1 MINNLQRVA
10 VDLCSPGVQPH
21 VYAAAGDRY
30 SRYLQLDLYS
40 GGQPYEPP
48 EGTTCVIGWRRGSAV
63 GSYDK
68 VALENGDS
76 RQAWQLEGSTLTIEL
91 DWHITEAAGPVSLNV
106 GLLDADG
113 GRLSTWELVCDVH
126 TGAVKDADNPEL
138 PSESATQAANRAEA
152 AAGQAQQALKQMGTQ
167 LADATTQAVKDATA
181 QAESAAEQAE
191 QALEQMDSHLADAAS
206 QAVKDATA
214 QAESAAA
221 RADQALQAA
230 NGAAV
235 QADNA
240 AGRAE
245 SIADQLDQV
254 LKDGP
259 VVSVNGKTG
268 RVMLSGGDVPFD
280 NIGTPLTSTTV
291 QDAIEELLSIGGGG
305 GVSISTVI
313 VTAPAGSTVV
323 LERGAKRYTQTVDSA
338 GTPLTFQVLETG
350 AWTVTSTLGD
360 LQDSRTINVVQ
371 AGDTYSVS
379 LDYNPFKAYLQ
390 VTVIGAPDGAMVKA
404 SMDGTEVS
412 GAAVDGEVT
421 LQVGKEG
428 NWTITAT
435 YADGIA
441 QPAQVDV
448 QDQGD
453 DPTYQVSVRFC
464 TLTVTAPAGSSV
476 EIKNGG
482 TTLTGTAD
490 SGSVK
495 FWLPHT
501 GTWTTKAT
509 LDGQTANGS
518 VACTAYQDY
527 TTELTYFS
535 AAIKVTAVQ
544 GAHVTAVLDGYTVSG
559 DAGSDGSVTL
569 TVARPG
575 SYTVKATYS
584 GADSNSKT
592 VQVSQSGQQYTA
604 SVEFITLTVTA
615 PEGSSIAVKNGAT
628 TLTAT
633 GGTVKFWLPRTGTWT
648 ATAELNGQTAN
659 SSVDCSAYQSYS
671 VELAYIQRVL
681 ANNPW
686 STIMNVADADE
697 GANWW
702 AIGDTKPVPLNGRVG
717 NLTLS
722 NLTVDAFILGFNHN
736 AAKEGAHLIHFA
748 LGKISGKMVALCDS
762 QYDNYTSS
770 GYFVM
775 NGNGSN
781 SGGWNASEMR
791 KNTLGNSG
799 TPSSPPANSL
809 LAALPAELR
818 AVLKPVTKYTD
829 NTGNSSNSSG
839 AVTATIDYLWL
850 LAEFEVFASRSYAN
864 QYEKNSQMQYDYF
877 KAGNSKVAYKHN
889 STSSAVWVWLR
900 SSPYSSSTNFC
911 ALWSDGSPYGTL
923 AYRSGGVLAGFAV

>member
-1 MINNLQRVA
+1 MTQIMDIELAR
-10 VDLCSPGVQPH
+10 PGYLTP
-21 VYAAAGDRY
+21 VYATAGDQY
-30 SRYLQLDLYS
+30 SRFVEMHLYEN
-40 GGQPYEPP
+40 GAPYTPP
-48 EGTTCVIGWRRGSAV
+48 SGTTCLVGWRREGGACGNYDTITESDETSTHRAYKLDGSVLTVELSPDVCRLAGRV
-63 GSYDK
+63 FVN
-68 VALENGDS
+68 VALTG
-76 RQAWQLEGSTLTIEL
+76 
-91 DWHITEAAGPVSLNV
+91 
-106 GLLDADG
+106 ADG
-113 GRLSTWELVCDVH
+113 ARLHTWELTCQVER
-126 TGAVKDADNPEL
+126 GAVADSEDGSQ
-138 PSESATQAANRAEA
+138 PSESASEAANRAEQA
-152 AAGQAQQALKQMGTQ
+152 AKDAEAALGQVDDKIDAAVQGVTDEAKQAAKNAAASAGQAA
-167 LADATTQAVKDATA
+167 AS
-181 QAESAAEQAE
+181 AEKV
-191 QALEQMDSHLADAAS
+191 DAALN
-206 QAVKDATA
+206 
-214 QAESAAA
+214 E
-221 RADQALQAA
+221 
-230 NGAAV
+230 
-235 QADNA
+235 
-240 AGRAE
+240 
-245 SIADQLDQV
+245 LDGM
-254 LKDGP
+254 LEDGP
-259 VVSVNGKTG
+259 VASVNGKTG

-476 EIKNGG
+476 EIKNGD

-762 QYDNYTSS
+762 QYGNYTSS

-829 NTGNSSNSSG
+829 NTGNGGNSSG

-850 LAEFEVFASRSYAN
+850 LAEFEVFGSQSYAN
-864 QYEKNSQMQYDYF
+864 QYEKNSQLQYDYF
-877 KAGNSKVAYKHN
+877 KAGNSKIAYKHN
-889 STSSAVWVWLR
+889 ATSSAVWVWLR
-900 SSPYSSSTNFC
+900 SSNYYFSNSFC
-911 ALWSDGSPYGTL
+911 ALWSDGSPDYSD
-923 AYRSGGVLAGFAV
+923 AYLSGGVLAGFAV

>member
-1 MINNLQRVA
+1 MTNTQVVN
-10 VDLCSPGVQPH
+10 VDLTQPGWQGTIFAV
-21 VYAAAGDRY
+21 AGDIY
-30 SRYLQLDLYS
+30 SRFVQMNLFAA
-40 GGQPYEPP
+40 GQPYEPP
-48 EGTTCVIGWRRGSAV
+48 SGVTCVIGWRRGTNF
-63 GSYDK
+63 GTYDQI
-68 VALENGDS
+68 AEQDGTS
-76 RQAWQLEGSTLTIEL
+76 STHQAWKINENVLTIEL
-91 DWHITEAAGPVSLNV
+91 NWQVTSKAGPVGLNV
-106 GLLDADG
+106 AMIGTDG
-113 GRLSTWELVCDVH
+113 SRLHTWELLCQVQP
-126 TGAVKDADNPEL
+126 GAVADADDPTL

-167 LADATTQAVKDATA
+167 LADATT
-181 QAESAAEQAE
+181 
-191 QALEQMDSHLADAAS
+191 

-495 FWLPHT
+495 FWLP
-501 GTWTTKAT
+501 
-509 LDGQTANGS
+509 
-518 VACTAYQDY
+518 
-527 TTELTYFS
+527 
-535 AAIKVTAVQ
+535 
-544 GAHVTAVLDGYTVSG
+544 
-559 DAGSDGSVTL
+559 
-569 TVARPG
+569 
-575 SYTVKATYS
+575 
-584 GADSNSKT
+584 
-592 VQVSQSGQQYTA
+592 
-604 SVEFITLTVTA
+604 
-615 PEGSSIAVKNGAT
+615 
-628 TLTAT
+628 
-633 GGTVKFWLPRTGTWT
+633 RTGTWT

-850 LAEFEVFASRSYAN
+850 LAEFEVFGSRSYAN

-900 SSPYSSSTNFC
+900 SSTYYGSNGFC
-911 ALWSDGSPYGTL
+911 ALWSAGSPYNNL
-923 AYRSGGVLAGFAV
+923 ATGSGGVLAGFAV

>member
-1 MINNLQRVA
+1 MQSTEI
-10 VDLCSPGVQPH
+10 VDIELTSPGGPPPVVH
-21 VYAAAGDRY
+21 AVAGDIYSRFVEMHLFAAGV
-30 SRYLQLDLYS
+30 
-40 GGQPYEPP
+40 PFEPP
-48 EGTTCVIGWRRGSAV
+48 EGTTCLVGWRREGGACGNYSTITESDDTTTHSAYQLQGSALTV
-63 GSYDK
+63 ELSADVCRLAGRVFVN
-68 VALENGDS
+68 VALIG
-76 RQAWQLEGSTLTIEL
+76 
-91 DWHITEAAGPVSLNV
+91 
-106 GLLDADG
+106 ADG
-113 GRLSTWELVCDVH
+113 ARLHTWELCCRVAR
-126 TGAVKDADNPEL
+126 GAVADADDPTK
-138 PSESATQAANRAEA
+138 PSESATDAANRAEQA
-152 AAGQAQQALKQMGTQ
+152 AKDAEAALGQVEGKIDAAVQGVTDEAKQAAKNAAASAGQAA
-167 LADATTQAVKDATA
+167 AS
-181 QAESAAEQAE
+181 AEKV
-191 QALEQMDSHLADAAS
+191 DAALN
-206 QAVKDATA
+206 
-214 QAESAAA
+214 E
-221 RADQALQAA
+221 
-230 NGAAV
+230 
-235 QADNA
+235 
-240 AGRAE
+240 
-245 SIADQLDQV
+245 LDGM
-254 LKDGP
+254 LEDGP
-259 VVSVNGKTG
+259 VASVNGKTG

-291 QDAIEELLSIGGGG
+291 QAAIEELLSIGGGG

-323 LERGAKRYTQTVDSA
+323 LERGAKRYTQIVDSA

-476 EIKNGG
+476 EIKNGD

-604 SVEFITLTVTA
+604 SVEFITLTVIA

-671 VELAYIQRVL
+671 VELAYIQEVL
-681 ANNPW
+681 ANNSW
-686 STIMNVADADE
+686 EMIRRVSDADE

-702 AIGDTKPVPLNGRVG
+702 SVGDTKPVALNGTVG
-717 NLTLS
+717 ILTLN

-736 AAKEGAHLIHFA
+736 SGKEGTHRIHFA
-748 LGKISGKMVALCDS
+748 LGKIGGKLIGLCDS
-762 QYDNYTSS
+762 QYNNYGSS
-770 GYFVM
+770 TRFHM
-775 NGNGSN
+775 NSSDSN
-781 SGGWNASEMR
+781 NGGWNQSYMR
-791 KNTLGNSG
+791 RTILGNTG
-799 TPSSPPANSL
+799 TPDSPPANSL
-809 LAALPAELR
+809 LAALPADLR
-818 AVLKPVTKYTD
+818 AVMKSVTKYTD
-829 NTGNSSNSSG
+829 NTGNSGNSSG
-839 AVTATIDYLWL
+839 AVTATQDYMFL
-850 LAEFEVFASRSYAN
+850 LAEFEAYGRRTYAN
-864 QYEKNSQMQYDYF
+864 QYEQNSQQQYDYF
-877 KAGNSKVAYKHN
+877 KAGNAKLFYNHG
-889 STSSAVWVWLR
+889 STGSVVWAWSR
-900 SSPYSSSTNFC
+900 SPSYNYYYGFVIFGT
-911 ALWSDGSPYGTL
+911 DGT
-923 AYRSGGVLAGFAV
+923 AYRRSAYLSGGLFAGFAA